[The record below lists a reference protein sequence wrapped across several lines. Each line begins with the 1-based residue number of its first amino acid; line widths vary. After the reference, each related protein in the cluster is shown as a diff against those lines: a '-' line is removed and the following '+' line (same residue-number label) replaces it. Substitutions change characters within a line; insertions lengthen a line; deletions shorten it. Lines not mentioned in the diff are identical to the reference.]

1 MINFNLPENE
11 KLTSNEE
18 RVLEYIEKN
27 TKEFTKLTLKELG
40 EKTFVSPPTILRLCK
55 KLGFTGLNDFK
66 YNIKQKFLN
75 EKTPQEDDS
84 YLELNG
90 IISSFLSD
98 IKETYENISIKNI
111 ERITELLCS
120 KKVIHLFSRGLSEM
134 PFSYLY
140 DMLLSVNRYCIQYQ
154 SPPLIKIKSE
164 QMTKDDILFIGSSQ
178 GITEP
183 IISVAKKAKENGAF
197 VISITSNSNS
207 QLNNIADITFLV
219 KSQKRYLNNID
230 LISRMNIFY
239 IIDLIIN
246 SYFNKL
252 NLTSRR

>member
-1 MINFNLPENE
+1 MTNLPVNEN
-11 KLTSNEE
+11 LTSNEE

-27 TKEFTKLTLKELG
+27 KKEFTRLTLKELA
-40 EKTFVSPPTILRLCK
+40 EKNFVSPPTILRLCK
-55 KLGFTGLNDFK
+55 KLGFTGLNDLK
-66 YNIKQKFLN
+66 YNIKQKLLD
-75 EKTPQEDDS
+75 EKNSQEDNS

-90 IISSFLSD
+90 VISSFLSNT
-98 IKETYENISIKNI
+98 KETYENISLKNI
-111 ERITELLCS
+111 EKVAELLCS

-164 QMTKDDILFIGSSQ
+164 QMTKDDVLFIGTSQ
-178 GITEP
+178 GITDP
-183 IISVAKKAKENGAF
+183 IINVAKTAKKNGAF
-197 VISITSNSNS
+197 VIGITSNPNS
-207 QLNNIADITFLV
+207 PLNKIADITFLI

-239 IIDLIIN
+239 IVDLIID
-246 SYFNKL
+246 SYFNRL
-252 NLTSRR
+252 NLISKK